1 MNRLQQRAKA
11 IGPSSPLTVQVEMA
25 GFAIPDYHDV
35 PHALFAPLH
44 YEPNY
49 SYPLL
54 VWLHGPNDDE
64 RQLQRIMPSLS
75 MRNYVAVGPR
85 GNTQVQQSNGG
96 YSWRDSADSAAIAEQ
111 YVFEA
116 IDAARS
122 RFNIAPQRIFLGGLE
137 AGGTLAYRVAAQ
149 NPERFAG
156 VLSVGGGF
164 PLSRQPFASLN
175 VLRRVP
181 VFIAHGRDAELYP
194 VDQLCEDLRLMHCAG
209 LSITVRQYP
218 CGDELNSQML
228 RDMDGWMMEIVTG
241 TSSQP
246 RPPVVIPTEFN

>member
-1 MNRLQQRAKA
+1 MNRLHQRAKSSE
-11 IGPSSPLTVQVEMA
+11 PTSPLSVQVEMA
-25 GFAIPDYHDV
+25 RFAKGYRDV

-85 GNTQVQQSNGG
+85 GNVPALQGTAG
-96 YSWRDSADSAAIAEQ
+96 YGWRDTPELAAVAEQ
-111 YVFEA
+111 HVFEA
-116 IDAARS
+116 IDAVRS
-122 RFNIAPQRIFLGGLE
+122 RFNIAPQRIFLSGLE
-137 AGGTLAYRVAAQ
+137 AGGTLAYRIAAQ
-149 NPERFAG
+149 NPEQFAG
-156 VLSVGGGF
+156 VLSVGGSF
-164 PLSRQPFASLN
+164 PNSGKPFSSLN
-175 VLRRVP
+175 ALRQVP
-181 VFIAHGRDAELYP
+181 VFIAHGRDAMLFS
-194 VDQLCEDLRLMHCAG
+194 VDQLCDDLRLMHCAG

-228 RDMDGWMMEIVTG
+228 RDMDAWMMEIVTG
-241 TSSQP
+241 TPSQL
-246 RPPVVIPTEFN
+246 RPPVVIPTELN

>member
-1 MNRLQQRAKA
+1 MNRLHQRSKPS
-11 IGPSSPLTVQVEMA
+11 GPASPLTVQVEMA
-25 GFAIPDYHDV
+25 RFAKGYRDV

-49 SYPLL
+49 AYPLL

-85 GNTQVQQSNGG
+85 GNVPTLQGSVG
-96 YSWRDSADSAAIAEQ
+96 YGWRDTPDFAAVAEQ
-111 YVFEA
+111 HVFEA
-116 IDAARS
+116 IDAARA

-137 AGGTLAYRVAAQ
+137 TGGTLAYRIAAQ

-156 VLSVGGGF
+156 VLSIGGRF
-164 PLSRQPFASLN
+164 PTSGKPFAGLN
-175 VLRRVP
+175 VLRQVP
-181 VFIAHGRDAELYP
+181 VFIAHGRDAMLYSE
-194 VDQLCEDLRLMHCAG
+194 DHLCEDLRLMHCGG

-218 CGDELNSQML
+218 CGDELNSHML
-228 RDMDGWMMEIVTG
+228 HDMDAWMMEIVTG
-241 TSSQP
+241 TPSQSH
-246 RPPVVIPTEFN
+246 PPVVTPTELN